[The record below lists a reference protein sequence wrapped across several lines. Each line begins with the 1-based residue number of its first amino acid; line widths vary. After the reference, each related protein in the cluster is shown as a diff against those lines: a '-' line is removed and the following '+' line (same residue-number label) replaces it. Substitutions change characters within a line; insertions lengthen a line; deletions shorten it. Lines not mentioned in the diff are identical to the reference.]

1 MVSNYER
8 LKELLSGR
16 QTVIVNPDQ
25 PKGWDEMTSE
35 IWYHHIQVT
44 QWENSITILRMSR
57 TWVRHIHTRKYVVV
71 PSKEIVR
78 ICENGKMFFTIK
90 GKKSYELVRN
100 AGMFASVA
108 FSLNKHFHDDI
119 IDATSP
125 AEIAIANNPRLA
137 DLAKYLP
144 YQRATKIFA
153 LSPYVRS
160 RVYKAYD
167 KMGTGAAYKAILGV
181 SNKPLLALAWSQPR
195 IVQHLRRMLKKG
207 IPADQIA
214 HQLKKLDEWD
224 LQSCVTLEE
233 IYPLTKA
240 AKVFDKS
247 KSKNIPAYAYVLDLV
262 RIYKALQ
269 KMGVTIPLSF
279 DVEYDHDLVSLEWN
293 RRAREKES
301 QIQLP
306 VYPELE
312 HKEGEWSFD
321 SPKLGAELL
330 DAGVNLHIC
339 VGSYIEYVA
348 AKIKKVIIIRKD
360 GKDFACLE
368 IVKDRLWQAKLYRNQ
383 RVATHPELL
392 ALVLAWAE
400 RLKLTLDTPD
410 VTTLDCSLINEIP

>member
-1 MVSNYER
+1 MVNNYER

-16 QTVIVNPDQ
+16 QTVIVNPAQ
-25 PKGWDEMTSE
+25 PKDWEPGYIN
-35 IWYHHIQVT
+35 IWHHHIQVT

-71 PSKEIVR
+71 PSNEIVR

-108 FSLNKHFHDDI
+108 FSLNNSFNERLI
-119 IDATSP
+119 EVPTSD
-125 AEIAIANNPRLA
+125 EIAIANNPRLA
-137 DLAKYLP
+137 DLSKYLP
-144 YQRATKIFA
+144 YQQATEIFG
-153 LSPYVRS
+153 LSPYIRS

-207 IPADQIA
+207 IPADQIV
-214 HQLKKLDEWD
+214 HQLKKVDDWD
-224 LQSCVTLEE
+224 LQSCVVLEE

-240 AKVFDKS
+240 AKIFDKS
-247 KSKNIPAYAYVLDLV
+247 KSNTPSLSYVLDLV
-262 RIYKALQ
+262 RIYKSLG
-269 KMGVTIPLSF
+269 KMGVTMPLSF
-279 DVEYDHDLVSLEWN
+279 DVKRDHDLVSLELT

-312 HKEGEWSFD
+312 HKEGAWSFD
-321 SPKLGAELL
+321 SPKLGVELL
-330 DAGVNLHIC
+330 DAGANLSIC
-339 VGSYIEYVA
+339 VGSYIEYVTTKA
-348 AKIKKVIIIRKD
+348 KKVIIIRND
-360 GKDFACLE
+360 GKDFGCLE
-368 IVKDRLWQAKLYRNQ
+368 IVGNRLCQAKLYGNQ

-400 RLKLTLDTPD
+400 RFKLTLDTPD
-410 VTTLDCSLINEIP
+410 VTTNHYLLIDEVE

>member
-1 MVSNYER
+1 MVNNYER

-16 QTVIVNPDQ
+16 DKVVINPDQ
-25 PKGWDEMTSE
+25 PKDWEPGYIYTWVS
-35 IWYHHIQVT
+35 HIQIT
-44 QWENSITILRMSR
+44 QWENSITIIRMSK
-57 TWVRHIHTRKYVVV
+57 TWVRHIHTRKYVAV

-90 GKKSYELVRN
+90 GKKSYDFCKN
-100 AGMFASVA
+100 AAVFTSVA
-108 FSLNKHFHDDI
+108 FSLNKYFHDCI
-119 IDATSP
+119 IDETGP
-125 AEIAIANNPRLA
+125 AQIAIANNPRLA

-144 YQRATKIFA
+144 YQEATEIFA

-167 KMGTGAAYKAILGV
+167 KMGTGAAYKAILGI
-181 SNKPLLALAWSQPR
+181 NHKPLLAIAWSQPM

-214 HQLKKLDEWD
+214 HQLKKLDKWD
-224 LQSCVTLEE
+224 LRACVALEE
-233 IYPLTKA
+233 IYPFTKA

-247 KSKNIPAYAYVLDLV
+247 KSNIPAYTYVHDLV

-269 KMGVTIPLSF
+269 KIGVTIPLSF

-348 AKIKKVIIIRKD
+348 AKVKKVIIIRKD

-368 IVKDRLWQAKLYRNQ
+368 IVNDRLRQAKLHRNR

-410 VTTLDCSLINEIP
+410 VTTNHCLLIEDVE

>member
-1 MVSNYER
+1 MVNNYER

-16 QTVIVNPDQ
+16 DKVVINPDQ
-25 PKGWDEMTSE
+25 PKDWEPGYIYTWVN
-35 IWYHHIQVT
+35 HIQIT
-44 QWENSITILRMSR
+44 QWENSITIIRMSKR
-57 TWVRHIHTRKYVVV
+57 WVRHIHTRKYVAV

-90 GKKSYELVRN
+90 GKKSYKLDAN
-100 AGMFASVA
+100 AYVFASIA
-108 FSLNKHFHDDI
+108 LSLNECFNDRI
-119 IDATSP
+119 VEPLTTN
-125 AEIAIANNPRLA
+125 EIAVANNPRLA
-137 DLAKYLP
+137 DLSKYLP
-144 YQRATKIFA
+144 DQDATEIFA

-181 SNKPLLALAWSQPR
+181 SNKPLLAMAWSQPV

-214 HQLKKLDEWD
+214 HQLKKLDKWD
-224 LQSCVTLEE
+224 LRACVALEE
-233 IYPLTKA
+233 IYPFTKA

-247 KSKNIPAYAYVLDLV
+247 KSAYTYVFDLV
-262 RIYKALQ
+262 RIYKSLQ
-269 KMGVTIPLSF
+269 KMGVTVPLSF
-279 DVEYDHDLVSLEWN
+279 DVEHDHDLVSLEWN

-321 SPKLGAELL
+321 SPKLGMELL
-330 DAGVNLHIC
+330 DAGVNLNIC
-339 VGSYIEYVA
+339 VGSYIKYVA
-348 AKIKKVIIIRKD
+348 AKANKIIIIRKD

-368 IVKDRLWQAKLYRNQ
+368 IVNDRLYQAKLCRNR

-410 VTTLDCSLINEIP
+410 VTTAHY

>member
-16 QTVIVNPDQ
+16 QTVIVNPTQ
-25 PKGWDEMTSE
+25 PKDWEPGYIP
-35 IWYHHIQVT
+35 IWHHHIQVT

-108 FSLNKHFHDDI
+108 FSLNNSFNERLI
-119 IDATSP
+119 EVPTY

-137 DLAKYLP
+137 DLSKYLP
-144 YQRATKIFA
+144 YQQATKIFA

-181 SNKPLLALAWSQPR
+181 SNKPLLAIAWSQPE

-224 LQSCVTLEE
+224 LGACVALEE
-233 IYPLTKA
+233 IYPFTKA
-240 AKVFDKS
+240 AKAFYKS
-247 KSKNIPAYAYVLDLV
+247 KSNTPSLSYVLDLV

-348 AKIKKVIIIRKD
+348 AKVKKVIIIRKD

-368 IVKDRLWQAKLYRNQ
+368 IVNDRLWQAKLYRNQ
-383 RVATHPELL
+383 RVATHTELL
-392 ALVLAWAE
+392 ALVLAWAA
-400 RLKLTLDTPD
+400 RLKLTIDTPD
-410 VTTLDCSLINEIP
+410 VTTNHYLLIDEVE